1 MKQHAEI
8 TYDQINENQE
18 YNEIINKVINEC
30 FSNEGLDKLNIYISI
45 TLTNPEVIHK
55 LNKEYRNVDRA
66 TDVLSF
72 PMFEKNEIEE
82 MLKEHKIVESSIAER
97 AEEDCNSNCEENE
110 ISNCEQNESSNC
122 EENGSSN
129 CEEKENGNSNCEEK
143 ENQSSNNEE
152 NESSGNEEKS
162 DLNSNKTMT
171 DSDSNEN
178 FNECDVLGDL
188 VISIPKVYE
197 QAEEYGHSFERELA
211 YMCVHGF
218 YHLMGYDHIIESDKV
233 IMRKKEDEIL
243 NKLGITREG

>member
-97 AEEDCNSNCEENE
+97 AEEDCNSNCEENGR
-110 ISNCEQNESSNC
+110 SNCEKNGNSNC
-122 EENGSSN
+122 EENGCSN
-129 CEEKENGNSNCEEK
+129 CEENGNSNCEEK

-152 NESSGNEEKS
+152 NESSGNEEKI